1 MSEEKKLSQDDQLW
15 GALSYLWVFSI
26 VALALKKNNDF
37 IRFHANQ
44 GALLFILSFIGL
56 IPVFGWIINLIILI
70 LAIIGIIKALAG
82 KKWELPALGEAAK
95 NFGNWVIKT
104 LNI

>member
-1 MSEEKKLSQDDQLW
+1 MPEEKKLSQDDQLW

-37 IRFHANQ
+37 VRSHANQ

-56 IPVFGWIINLIILI
+56 IPVFGWFINLIILI
-70 LAIIGIIKALAG
+70 LAIIGIIKALSG
-82 KKWELPALGEAAK
+82 QKWELPILGETAK
-95 NFGNWVIKT
+95 KFGDWTIKT
-104 LNI
+104 LKI